1 MNTTDP
7 DEDVDAEEDAA
18 ESLADAP
25 PELGAE
31 ADIEVDTETDAETD
45 AETDTPPDLGH
56 IRLLEAVLFAS
67 SEPLTER
74 MLANRLPE
82 GVNLKAVLSILQRD
96 YAERGVNL
104 MRAGKS
110 WAFRTA
116 PELAQ
121 QLNTEVDVPR
131 KLSRAAIETLSIV
144 AYHQPITRAE
154 IEEVRGVGLS
164 KGTMDVLLE
173 ASWIKPRGRR
183 RTPGRPMTWG
193 TTDGFLDHFGLENI
207 RDLPGMDD
215 LRAAG
220 LLDSGPAISVYTSSA
235 GENGILEDIE
245 EETEPLLQLIEDD
258 EDAQDDDVVA
268 VEESDDPL
276 NPGDGT

>member
-1 MNTTDP
+1 MNSSETPIDP
-7 DEDVDAEEDAA
+7 DEDVEVGDDVTEDVVEE
-18 ESLADAP
+18 
-25 PELGAE
+25 AE
-31 ADIEVDTETDAETD
+31 APEDGEESVDDSPSD
-45 AETDTPPDLGH
+45 SPPDPAH
-56 IRLLEAVLFAS
+56 VRLLEAILFAS
-67 SEPLTER
+67 SEPLSER

-82 GVNLKAVLSILQRD
+82 NVNLKALLAILKDD

-104 MRAGKS
+104 IRAGKS

-121 QLNTEVDVPR
+121 QLNKEIDVPR
-131 KLSRAAIETLSIV
+131 KLSRAAIETLAVI
-144 AYHQPITRAE
+144 AYHQPLTRAE

-193 TTDGFLDHFGLENI
+193 TTDGFLDHFGLEDI

-215 LRAAG
+215 LKAAG
-220 LLDSGPAISVYTSSA
+220 LLDSGPAISVYTSAA
-235 GENGILEDIE
+235 GENGVLEDTHDD
-245 EETEPLLQLIEDD
+245 TENQLELI
-258 EDAQDDDVVA
+258 QGG
-268 VEESDDPL
+268 DDPL
-276 NPGDGT
+276 GDGTEDEVEEDTGEEAAEEE